1 MREETAFAPKWPALV
16 KIEMSANLGENDYD
30 PAAFIDAAVYA
41 EELGFQTAWFG
52 DHICPW
58 YHSGK
63 RSSYA
68 WAMMPLAL
76 ERTKKIKVGPWVTV
90 PTGARYHPAIIAQA
104 AATLDNMYPGRVKLG
119 VGTGEALNERPFWN
133 DRWPKWEERMER
145 LTEGIRLIRQMWESK
160 EPFKFEGKYFS
171 SDFYYLYTKP
181 KRKIPIYSAAT
192 GKRAAHAAGVYADGL
207 ITMSPRNDVQ
217 GLREVILPAYR
228 EGRREAN
235 KEGMGEVAVE
245 LMYSFSKPEE
255 VLRNSWRTIG
265 IMRKNSWSIPN
276 PVAVEEAG
284 KKVAMTEL
292 RKGMAFCK
300 GWKDLVRLIEAY
312 GEVGVTELNT
322 DPGCD
327 KKKILEFGRNILD
340 VF

>member
-1 MREETAFAPKWPALV
+1 MP
-16 KIEMSANLGENDYD
+16 KIEISINLSVTDSD
-30 PAAFIDAAVYA
+30 PHSVVDAAVCA
-41 EELGFQTAWFG
+41 EEAGFRTVWIN
-52 DHICPW
+52 DHIFPW

-68 WAMMPLAL
+68 WAMMPVAL
-76 ERTKKIKVGPWVTV
+76 ERTEKIKVGPWVTV

-133 DRWPKWEERMER
+133 DKWPKWEERMDR
-145 LTEGIRLIRQMWESK
+145 LTEGITLIRRMWTSK

-171 SDFYYLYTKP
+171 SDFYFLYTKP
-181 KRKIPIYSAAT
+181 KQKIPIYQSGI
-192 GKRAAHAAGVYADGL
+192 GKRAAHAAGTQADGL
-207 ITMSPRNDVQ
+207 ITVGPRNDPQ
-217 GLREVILPAYR
+217 NMKEVILPAYR
-228 EGRREAN
+228 QGRREAN
-235 KEGMGEVAVE
+235 KKGAGQVAVE
-245 LMYSFSKPEE
+245 LMYGFSQPEE
-255 VLRNSWRTIG
+255 VLKTSWRTIG

-284 KKVAMTEL
+284 KKVTMTEL
-292 RKGMAFCK
+292 RRGMAFCK
-300 GWKDLVRLIEAY
+300 SWKDLVKLIEAY
-312 GEVGVTELNT
+312 QEVGVTEVNT

-327 KKKILEFGRNILD
+327 KKKIREFGRNVLD